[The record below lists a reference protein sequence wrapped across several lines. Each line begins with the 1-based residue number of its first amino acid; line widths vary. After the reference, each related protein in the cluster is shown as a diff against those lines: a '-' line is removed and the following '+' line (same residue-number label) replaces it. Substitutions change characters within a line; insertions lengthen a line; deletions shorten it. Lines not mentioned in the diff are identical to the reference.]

1 MMRLRRATAL
11 LSSLLVLQLILLG
24 SDWPCA
30 ADASTSAGAERVAH
44 PAGHLAA
51 DVAPPESRDSS
62 CNRDDA
68 AEPCGGSGTSS
79 DCMAVMAC
87 GPTVIGAAA
96 AMADATTRSSSAR
109 IDSSSLAPAT
119 RATAPESPPPRA

>member
-1 MMRLRRATAL
+1 MMHLRRATAL
-11 LSSLLVLQLILLG
+11 LSSLLVLQLTLLG
-24 SDWPCA
+24 SGWPCA
-30 ADASTSAGAERVAH
+30 VDGSTSASVERGAH

-51 DVAPPESRDSS
+51 DVAPPESRDAS
-62 CNRDDA
+62 CDRDDA
-68 AEPCGGSGTSS
+68 AEPCSESGTSS

-96 AMADATTRSSSAR
+96 TMAGATTRSSSAR